1 MIRKLFA
8 NIGFSNLDGKE
19 FVKTNINKK
28 LYFVKNIY
36 KKYLK
41 SKTIFITGF
50 VEFGCESFYP
60 HYLIPQ
66 IKSSNPNYKI
76 IFLGW
81 PNRHFY
87 YKHLVDEYWELQT
100 DYEHLRSAS
109 RAMYNESPVIKKLEE
124 YLKYYGTVISSQAL
138 GNNLIQSKC
147 KSCNHRFGSIK
158 NVKVCPNCY
167 SEEVQQSI
175 LSNIKSFHD
184 NFVFLPTFKKFVDVK
199 KNSVAIFARKRDA
212 YGRNLGEDFYINLIK
227 IIRDLGYEPVW
238 LGEKCSTL
246 PCPISDIV
254 DYTKENDMPI
264 EKTIQIVSECVFSI
278 QLWTASTRIS
288 LAAETPF
295 LLIESPDQIYGKG
308 QEGQR
313 LKLFN
318 PKNIPNKVVLCNFI
332 KFVENK
338 SQAIEIIKESI
349 KELLFDKNNEIKIG
363 LVDNPDYVAEIQN
376 G

>member
-1 MIRKLFA
+1 M
-8 NIGFSNLDGKE
+8 
-19 FVKTNINKK
+19 
-28 LYFVKNIY
+28 
-36 KKYLK
+36 
-41 SKTIFITGF
+41 
-50 VEFGCESFYP
+50 
-60 HYLIPQ
+60 
-66 IKSSNPNYKI
+66 
-76 IFLGW
+76 
-81 PNRHFY
+81 
-87 YKHLVDEYWELQT
+87 
-100 DYEHLRSAS
+100 
-109 RAMYNESPVIKKLEE
+109 
-124 YLKYYGTVISSQAL
+124 
-138 GNNLIQSKC
+138 
-147 KSCNHRFGSIK
+147 
-158 NVKVCPNCY
+158 
-167 SEEVQQSI
+167 
-175 LSNIKSFHD
+175 
-184 NFVFLPTFKKFVDVK
+184 PTFKKFVDVK

-318 PKNIPNKVVLCNFI
+318 PKNITNKVVLCNFI